1 MITIEI
7 TTNDGE
13 SWTEPYSGT
22 ADQAR
27 TELLGNVIE
36 FEPVLVTI
44 SKVERVDLPAS

>member
-13 SWTEPYSGT
+13 SWTEPYHGS

-27 TELLGNVIE
+27 SELVGSVVE
-36 FEPVLVTI
+36 FEPHLITI
-44 SKVERVDLPAS
+44 VKVERVDRALT

>member
-13 SWTEPYSGT
+13 SWTEPYHGS

-27 TELLGNVIE
+27 SELVGSVVE
-36 FEPVLVTI
+36 FEPRLVTI
-44 SKVERVDLPAS
+44 VKVERVDRALT

>member
-7 TTNDGE
+7 TTNDNE

-27 TELLGNVIE
+27 AEFVGTVVE
-36 FEPVLVTI
+36 FEPHIVTI
-44 SKVERVDLPAS
+44 AKVERVDLPPR